1 MAFSKNPLL
10 PNFLTYEMLW
20 HEFGIQKPE
29 NLLCSQVAFWKGE
42 ISGAN
47 EVTRNVRKFFE

>member
-47 EVTRNVRKFFE
+47 EVTRNISKFFE